1 LSTKSFRSQTE
12 QTDENRGLFLFN
24 MHKTPHFPSI
34 RALFGRFYL
43 TKAKKRDRIRAENQK
58 GTDAFMK
65 YTEPKILLI
74 LSATDALMASGESG
88 GDNGGNTPGEGG
100 WDGNG
105 GYIELPLI
113 PQN

>member
-1 LSTKSFRSQTE
+1 
-12 QTDENRGLFLFN
+12 
-24 MHKTPHFPSI
+24 
-34 RALFGRFYL
+34 
-43 TKAKKRDRIRAENQK
+43 
-58 GTDAFMK
+58 MK

-74 LSATDALMASGESG
+74 LSAADALMASGESG
-88 GDNGGNTPGEGG
+88 GDNTPGEGG

>member
-1 LSTKSFRSQTE
+1 
-12 QTDENRGLFLFN
+12 
-24 MHKTPHFPSI
+24 
-34 RALFGRFYL
+34 
-43 TKAKKRDRIRAENQK
+43 
-58 GTDAFMK
+58 MK

>member
-1 LSTKSFRSQTE
+1 
-12 QTDENRGLFLFN
+12 
-24 MHKTPHFPSI
+24 
-34 RALFGRFYL
+34 
-43 TKAKKRDRIRAENQK
+43 
-58 GTDAFMK
+58 MK

-88 GDNGGNTPGEGG
+88 GGNGGNTSGEGG
-100 WDGNG
+100 WDGSG